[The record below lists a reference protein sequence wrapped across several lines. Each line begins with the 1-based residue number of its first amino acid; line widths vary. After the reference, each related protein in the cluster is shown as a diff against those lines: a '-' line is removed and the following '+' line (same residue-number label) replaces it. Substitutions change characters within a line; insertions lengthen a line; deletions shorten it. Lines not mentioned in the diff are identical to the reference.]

1 MSELISKITKY
12 TIIGIS
18 SWVFLKIIFLCLID
32 SIAQTDTIKV
42 VNKYS
47 MTILLNSNSS
57 EVFLRKIKGIVK
69 NNMLYKNAIIGLLKS
84 IPNPINHLLGI
95 FSSDLGIDL
104 GTANTLVFIKN
115 KGVAIREPSAV
126 ARNKKTKEVLAIGQS
141 AKKMIGRAPSTI
153 EVIRPLRDG
162 VIADFDAAS
171 SILTYYIKKIHET
184 GGNIPRIPRPHVVV
198 GIPSGVTEVERRAV
212 ADAAIDA
219 GARRVDLIEEPMA
232 AAIGAGLDVESPEG
246 NFIVDIGGGT
256 SEIAVISLG
265 GIVIGRSLRVAGD
278 EMDEAIINYVKLKY
292 SLLLGQ
298 PSAEAIKISIGS
310 ATAFETE
317 GRVPKPKSQIVRGR
331 DLENGLPRSVKLT
344 DGEIRE
350 ALGPIIHEIITG
362 ISDTLE
368 ETPPE
373 LISDI
378 MERGIYLAGGGSLIH
393 GIDKAITEA
402 TKMPVHIADEPL
414 TCVARGCGNLLNNFS
429 LLNKIRIVRGL
440 K

>member
-1 MSELISKITKY
+1 MS
-12 TIIGIS
+12 GIR
-18 SWVFLKIIFLCLID
+18 
-32 SIAQTDTIKV
+32 
-42 VNKYS
+42 N
-47 MTILLNSNSS
+47 
-57 EVFLRKIKGIVK
+57 
-69 NNMLYKNAIIGLLKS
+69 NNMLKSTGIMSIFKS
-84 IPNPINHLLGI
+84 IPNPINLILGF
-95 FSSDLGIDL
+95 FSTDLGIDL
-104 GTANTLVFIKN
+104 GTANTLVFIKG

-126 ARNKKTKEVLAIGQS
+126 ARNKKTKEILAIGSS
-141 AKKMIGRAPSTI
+141 AKKMIGRAPGTI
-153 EVIRPLRDG
+153 EVIRPLKDG

-171 SILTYYIKKIHET
+171 SILTYYIKKVHET
-184 GGNIPRIPRPHVVV
+184 GGNMPRIPRPHVII

-219 GARRVDLIEEPMA
+219 GARRADLVEEPMA
-232 AAIGAGLDVESPEG
+232 AAIGAGLQVDSPEG

-256 SEIAVISLG
+256 SEIAIISLG
-265 GIVIGRSLRVAGD
+265 GTVIGKSLRIAGD

-310 ATAFETE
+310 AISFGAE
-317 GRVPKPKSQIVRGR
+317 GNSSKPKTHVVRGR
-331 DLENGLPRSVKLT
+331 DLENGLPRSIKLT

-378 MERGIYLAGGGSLIH
+378 MEKGIYLAGGGALIH
-393 GIDKAITEA
+393 GIDTAIAEA
-402 TKMPVHIADEPL
+402 TKMPVHIADDPL
-414 TCVARGCGNLLNNFS
+414 TCVVRGCGNLLTNPS
-429 LLNKIRIVRGL
+429 LLNKIRITKGL